1 MTRFSYLFVVLF
13 FVSGYSFS
21 EETAFI
27 APLAKD
33 SVALDIATTGDF
45 SVVVGERGHV
55 LIAKGE
61 GDFQQVQVPTQSTLT
76 SVAIV
81 EQHIWAAG
89 HDSVILHSADAGKT
103 WGVQYFDSSLEKP
116 VLDMIFIDEN
126 HGFAIGAYG
135 LFLRTVNGGETWV
148 IERHAELL
156 DPLDQEYLEDV
167 RKESEEYYI
176 QELDSILPHLNR
188 ISKHNGQLLMAGES
202 GLLAVSDDSGKTWK
216 RFETNYYGSFFD
228 VKAVVGND
236 SNGILAVGLRGSAF
250 YSEDG
255 VQWDRIQTCS
265 TSTLN
270 SLLHLPNGDMLAMGN
285 NGTLLNMSFPI
296 NEALNSN
303 TESCDQSK
311 AVKLSQT
318 KDKNAILNAV
328 YHANTV
334 IAATAGGIRP
344 LTLR

>member
-1 MTRFSYLFVVLF
+1 MTRFSHLFVVLF
-13 FVSGYSFS
+13 FVSSFSYS

-33 SVALDIATTGDF
+33 SVALDIATTDDF

-81 EQHIWAAG
+81 NQHIWAAG
-89 HDSVILHSADAGKT
+89 HDSVILHSADAGNS
-103 WGVQYFDSSLEKP
+103 WNIQYFDPNLEKP
-116 VLDMIFIDEN
+116 VLDIIFVDEN
-126 HGFAIGAYG
+126 QGFAIGAYG
-135 LFLRTVNGGETWV
+135 LYLRTINGGETWV

-188 ISKHNGQLLMAGES
+188 ISEHNGKLLMAGES
-202 GLLAVSDDSGKTWK
+202 GLLAQSDDGGKNWK

-228 VKAVVGND
+228 VKGVSSD
-236 SNGILAVGLRGSAF
+236 SNGMLAVGLRGSAY
-250 YSEDG
+250 YSEEG
-255 VQWDRIQTCS
+255 LQWDRIQTCS
-265 TSTLN
+265 TATLN
-270 SLLHLPNGDMLAMGN
+270 SLLHLPNGDILAMGN
-285 NGTLLNMSFPI
+285 NGTLLNMSLPI

>member
-1 MTRFSYLFVVLF
+1 MTRFIHLFVALL
-13 FVSGYSFS
+13 FVSNLSYS
-21 EETAFI
+21 EEASFI

-33 SVALDIATTGDF
+33 SVALDIAVSDDF

-61 GDFQQVQVPTQSTLT
+61 GEFQQVQVPTQSTLT

-89 HDSVILHSADAGKT
+89 HDSVILHSSNAGQS
-103 WGVQYFDSSLEKP
+103 WDIQFFDPNLEKP
-116 VLDMIFIDEN
+116 VLDIVFTDEKQ
-126 HGFAIGAYG
+126 GFAIGAYG
-135 LFLRTVNGGETWV
+135 LFLRTSNGGQTWQH
-148 IERHAELL
+148 ERHGELL

-188 ISKHNGQLLMAGES
+188 ITQHNDQLLMAGES
-202 GLLAVSDDSGKTWK
+202 GLLAVSNDNGKTWE

-228 VKAVVGND
+228 VKGVGSD
-236 SNGILAVGLRGSAF
+236 SNAILAVGLRGSAY

-265 TSTLN
+265 TATLN
-270 SLLHLPNGDMLAMGN
+270 SLINLPSGEILAMGN
-285 NGTLLNMSFPI
+285 NGTLLQLSFPLD
-296 NEALNSN
+296 EALNSG
-303 TESCDQSK
+303 TETCENSK
-311 AVKLSQT
+311 VITLSHT
-318 KDKNAILNAV
+318 KEKTAILNAI
-328 YHANTV
+328 YRANTLTG
-334 IAATAGGIRP
+334 ATADGIRP
-344 LTLR
+344 LIIR